1 MDNQGG
7 LMVRRRDTTLLLFQE
22 ASLVSEDKTL
32 LINVAVKRVYQK

>member
-7 LMVRRRDTTLLLFQE
+7 LMVRHRDTTLLFQE